1 MRRVH
6 REYERELAVRSSES
20 VRYAGPR
27 NGLWTGSGLPTRPR
41 KIDAVLLGRVELAE
55 ADMDVLNGRT
65 SFFVG
70 SAHAELRDVEVFNW
84 TAPVACAF
92 FNGADHHD
100 LCRTVNR
107 VRTLFYENG
116 EVSTYVDD
124 TGSHVVEHADIDADD
139 RRANR
144 RPPLA
149 VPRTRSGRPPHED
162 QRIESHHVV
171 ERAQGRGLRN
181 SAALHAS
188 LALPKKIALAS
199 HLATLQGEQYDLAT
213 KPAMHTTL
221 IEGPPGS
228 GKTVVAVHRAAYVVS
243 GDTPPENAMDG
254 NVLLLG
260 PTEGYVT
267 HVSAQVSALSDDAD
281 RIRVRAIPALMCDVA
296 GLATEPTGSPT
307 RSWRDAQSELGRFA
321 LAAVTRARAHHDDRL
336 TVRHAYDQLRQ
347 ATVSNATRDA
357 ADWRRYLGQLPPFA
371 RAVMTRAY
379 LPLLAILRWAVE
391 PNPVY
396 ANIEHIIVDE
406 AQDLTPLEWFFI
418 HRLNET
424 RQYTLL
430 GDLDQRRSDH
440 TPPNWE
446 AVLEILEVEHGDYS
460 RRRLERGYR
469 STQPIL
475 DFASRLLPRESGA
488 TQALVTDG
496 PSPRVLATR
505 TSELGATTLR
515 VVKQLV
521 AHHANGTVALIG
533 HDRTAVRSRLKARG
547 WSHTRGATWSDG
559 ESKVEVHDADSSR
572 GLEFDAVV
580 VVEPTDFTKNLRRWG
595 PLYTS
600 LTRANKELVVV
611 HAKPLPLKLERAR

>member
-1 MRRVH
+1 M
-6 REYERELAVRSSES
+6 ELS
-20 VRYAGPR
+20 
-27 NGLWTGSGLPTRPR
+27 
-41 KIDAVLLGRVELAE
+41 E
-55 ADMDVLNGRT
+55 ADIDVLNGRT

-70 SAHAELRDVEVFNW
+70 SAYAELPDVEVFNW
-84 TAPVACAF
+84 TAPIACAF
-92 FNGADHHD
+92 FDGADHHD

-124 TGSHVVEHADIDADD
+124 TGGHAVEQADAGADNGY
-139 RRANR
+139 ANR
-144 RPPLA
+144 R
-149 VPRTRSGRPPHED
+149 RTRAIPSSSAGRPPHED
-162 QRIESHHVV
+162 AELPRYDVHREV
-171 ERAQGRGLRN
+171 EREHDRGLRN
-181 SAALHAS
+181 SAALRLS
-188 LALPKKIALAS
+188 LALPKKASLAS

-281 RIRVRAIPALMCDVA
+281 RIHVRALPALMCDVA
-296 GLATEPTGSPT
+296 GLATEPTGSAT
-307 RSWRDAQSELGRFA
+307 RCWRDAQSDVGVFA
-321 LAAVTRARAHHDDRL
+321 LAAVTRAQQIHGGRV
-336 TVRHAYDQLRQ
+336 TVRQAYEELRQ
-347 ATVSNATRDA
+347 GRVSNARRDA
-357 ADWRRYLGQLPPFA
+357 AEWRQYLTQLPPFA
-371 RAVMTRAY
+371 RAVMTRAC
-379 LPLLAILRWAVE
+379 LPLLAILQWDIE
-391 PNPVY
+391 KNPVY

-406 AQDLTPLEWFFI
+406 AQDLTPLEWFFL
-418 HRLNET
+418 HRLNDT

-440 TPPNWE
+440 TPPDWE
-446 AVLEILEVEHGDYS
+446 AVLEILEVEQGDYS
-460 RRRLERGYR
+460 HSRMERGYR

-475 DFASRLLPRESGA
+475 DFASRLLPRESRA
-488 TQALVTDG
+488 TRALVTDG
-496 PSPRVLATR
+496 PSPRIVATR

-521 AHHANGTVALIG
+521 AEHADGTVALIG
-533 HDRTAVRSRLKARG
+533 HDRTAVRSRLTARG

-559 ESKVEVHDADSSR
+559 ECTVEIHDADSSR

-580 VVEPTDFTKNLRRWG
+580 VVEPSDFTKNLGRSG